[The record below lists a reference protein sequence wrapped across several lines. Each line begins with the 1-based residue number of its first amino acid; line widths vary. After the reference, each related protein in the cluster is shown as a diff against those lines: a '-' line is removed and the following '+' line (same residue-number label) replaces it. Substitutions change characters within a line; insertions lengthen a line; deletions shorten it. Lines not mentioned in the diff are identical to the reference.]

1 MSLILTWASPA
12 FSQVEE
18 TDERLSSGHEL
29 GKETLPEHRVR
40 PLPFDTFKPSEEIS
54 EDYPVPFPVDI

>member
-1 MSLILTWASPA
+1 MTLILTGASPA
-12 FSQVEE
+12 LCQEEE
-18 TDERLSSGHEL
+18 TDERLSTGHEL

-54 EDYPVPFPVDI
+54 EDYPVPFPIDI

>member
-1 MSLILTWASPA
+1 MSLILPGASPA
-12 FSQVEE
+12 LCPEEE
-18 TDERLSSGHEL
+18 TDERLSTGHEL

-54 EDYPVPFPVDI
+54 EDYPVPFPIDI